1 MTVGSS
7 LVMELVM
14 ELAANFF
21 IEPLYLMPSIVNAQL
36 HQRKVF
42 SLAFAMGKVYSLTLM
57 DANLWINGNV
67 LNQVKEKL
75 LTGESRE
82 QGPND

>member
-1 MTVGSS
+1 
-7 LVMELVM
+7 MELVM

-21 IEPLYLMPSIVNAQL
+21 IEPLYVMPSIVNAQL

-57 DANLWINGNV
+57 DAKFNGNE
-67 LNQVKEKL
+67 LVKWIKKKKERNSSLK
-75 LTGESRE
+75 
-82 QGPND
+82 NF

>member
-57 DANLWINGNV
+57 DARTMDQRV
-67 LNQVKEKL
+67 
-75 LTGESRE
+75 
-82 QGPND
+82 

>member
-1 MTVGSS
+1 M
-7 LVMELVM
+7 MELVM

-57 DANLWINGNV
+57 DANLWINGNE